1 MTAAMAARTLL
12 RTLAVAILL
21 CAGLCAGMTAAPAQA
36 QQGAT
41 QEAGAEGGLA
51 PDYAGWARVAAD
63 TDRMLADAGAT
74 VPALERRRT
83 LIAGW
88 RETFLAGQ
96 GANAGRIATLRD
108 QIAALGPAPAEG
120 KTEAADIAARRT
132 ALNRDLSDLQAPG
145 LAAVEAYSRADGLIR
160 QIDAALRQRT
170 ARQFLARWPTPLNPV
185 NWPAA
190 WGTVV
195 KAVAGIAG
203 EVAAVGAGSNGA
215 RANLPFA
222 AGLLVLA
229 AVLILAGRRVFE
241 RFALRLAGRAS
252 TRAQGVWS
260 FLVSLGQIAV
270 PMLGMLALASAL
282 ALVHLSGPAAGA
294 LPRSLIVAGA
304 VAFAFR
310 WLGEQGFPKVP
321 APGVPVRMTP
331 ERRAEGRFLTRMM
344 GLLMGLT
351 LLREGVVPL
360 ARIAPASAAVIAFPW
375 IVLASMVAYRLG
387 HILTRDTGALP
398 GDDMPNYRSQIVALV
413 GRGAMVVALA
423 APLLAAAGY
432 VPAARGVLF
441 PTVASMAVIG
451 ALFTLQRFT
460 GDLYALF
467 TRSGDEDAKNAL
479 APVLIG
485 FVLTLAALPLLA
497 LIWGART
504 SDLTELLARFRE
516 GFTIGSTRIS
526 PSDFV
531 LLAVIFAIGLALT
544 RLLQSAMRTS
554 ILPKTRLDAGGR
566 NAILAGTGYLGI
578 FLAALVAIDAA
589 GIDLSG
595 LAIVAGAL
603 SVGIGFG
610 LQNIVSNFVSGI
622 ILLIERPVSE
632 GDWIEVGGVQGT
644 VKAISVRSTRI
655 LTFDRTDVIVPNS
668 DLVSGVVTNWTHFS
682 LAGRLI
688 VKVGVAYGTD
698 TRKVERILR
707 EIAEAQPM
715 AILNPPPQVVLMA
728 FGADSL
734 DFEIRLILRD
744 VNFSVPV
751 RSEIN
756 HEIARRFGEE
766 GIEIPFG
773 QRDIWLRNPEALAA
787 TMGRGPREAASG
799 PPATGAVEHR
809 EGGPRD
815 PHAEGAVI
823 EDAYGDAG
831 GNAR

>member
-1 MTAAMAARTLL
+1 MTAATFALSLL
-12 RTLAVAILL
+12 RAMAVALLL
-21 CAGLCAGMTAAPAQA
+21 CAGGAAGPAVAQQAGAQA
-36 QQGAT
+36 
-41 QEAGAEGGLA
+41 GLA
-51 PDYAGWARVAAD
+51 PDYAGWAQVAAD
-63 TDRMLADAGAT
+63 TDRMLADPNAT
-74 VPALERRRT
+74 VPALEQRRARV
-83 LIAGW
+83 AGW

-96 GANAGRIATLRD
+96 GVNAGRIATLRD

-120 KTEAADIAARRT
+120 KTEAADIAARRA
-132 ALNRDLSDLQAPG
+132 ALNKELSDLRAPG
-145 LAAVEAYSRADGLIR
+145 LSAEEAYRRADGLIR
-160 QIDAALRQRT
+160 QIDATLRQRT

-190 WGTVV
+190 WSTIAS
-195 KAVAGIAG
+195 AVSGIAG
-203 EVAAVGAGSNGA
+203 EVATVGSGSGGA

-222 AGLLVLA
+222 AGLLALA

-241 RFALRLAGRAS
+241 RFALRLASRAS
-252 TRAQGVWS
+252 TRAQGVWA

-282 ALVHLSGPAAGA
+282 ALVHLGGPAAGA
-294 LPRSLIVAGA
+294 LPRSLMAAGF
-304 VAFAFR
+304 VVFAFR

-321 APGVPVRMTP
+321 APDVPMRMSP

-344 GLLMGLT
+344 GYLIGLMV
-351 LLREGVVPL
+351 LREGILPL
-360 ARIAPASAAVIAFPW
+360 AQMAPASASVIAFPW
-375 IVLASMVAYRLG
+375 IVLAAVVAYRLG
-387 HILTRDTGALP
+387 HILTRNTGTLP
-398 GDDMPNYRSQIVALV
+398 DEDMPNYRSQIVRIV

-432 VPAARGVLF
+432 VPAARGILF
-441 PTVASMAVIG
+441 PTIASMAVIG
-451 ALFTLQRFT
+451 ALFTLQRFV

-467 TRSGDEDAKNAL
+467 TRSGDEDAGKAL

-485 FVLTLAALPLLA
+485 FVLTLASLPILA

-504 SDLTELLARFRE
+504 SDLTELIARFRE

-554 ILPKTRLDAGGR
+554 ILPKTRMDAGGR
-566 NAILAGTGYLGI
+566 NAILAGTGYIGI
-578 FLAALVAIDAA
+578 FLSALVAINAA

-734 DFEIRLILRD
+734 DFEIRMILRD
-744 VNFSVPV
+744 VNFSIPV

-787 TMGRGPREAASG
+787 TLAKGGREAASG

-815 PHAEGAVI
+815 PHAEGAVV
-823 EDAYGDAG
+823 EDADAG